1 LGQPRQHEEKKI
13 ELVVTNQAPTKAED
27 FETASLQEAEL
38 LNDSDSEQNQQLVQ
52 MNKLQQQI

>member
-1 LGQPRQHEEKKI
+1 LGQSKQPEEKKI
-13 ELVVTNQAPTKAED
+13 ELVVTNQPLTKAED
-27 FETASLQEAEL
+27 FETTSLQEAEL